1 MPPLHAPQTD
11 EDDLW
16 LRRSA
21 GDRAARAQLIE
32 RHLPLA
38 RMLARRYVRCSEP
51 LDDLEQVASIGL
63 LHAVD
68 RFDPGRGT
76 PFATFAVPTIL
87 GELKRHFRDRTWAV
101 RVPRELRDASTA
113 VERTRDVL
121 AAELGRS
128 PSPAEVAEAAG
139 LSVEQV
145 VEAGE
150 AVLAYRSDSLDRPV
164 FGDDEEGS
172 LTVGDRIGS
181 GDPEL
186 RRAEDA
192 ILLDQLAAAA
202 LTLRDREVVRLRF
215 REDLLQREIADRIGV
230 SQMQIS
236 RILRDALG
244 RLRLACDG

>member
-1 MPPLHAPQTD
+1 MVEARSGQ
-11 EDDLW
+11 DD
-16 LRRSA
+16 
-21 GDRAARAQLIE
+21 AA
-32 RHLPLA
+32 
-38 RMLARRYVRCSEP
+38 
-51 LDDLEQVASIGL
+51 
-63 LHAVD
+63 
-68 RFDPGRGT
+68 
-76 PFATFAVPTIL
+76 
-87 GELKRHFRDRTWAV
+87 
-101 RVPRELRDASTA
+101 
-113 VERTRDVL
+113 
-121 AAELGRS
+121 
-128 PSPAEVAEAAG
+128 AEVAEAAG

-164 FGDDEEGS
+164 FGDGEDGA

-215 REDLLQREIADRIGV
+215 REDLLQREIAQRVGV

-236 RILRDALG
+236 RILRDAVG
-244 RLRLACDG
+244 RLRLACDR